1 MAYYLT
7 DDTAHT
13 DPRWMVLAAGRV
25 ALADQLFAFWHRLCG
40 TAALSKHDGYLTHH
54 EALAACRSRRNV
66 LELLLTP
73 VLGERPLLHRRG
85 DSCDE
90 KNCLDSSPPW
100 IDGFDYRLCAFLKR
114 NPSKAEKARNDAQ
127 QADSRDKP
135 LRDRVYARDG
145 GCCRYCRSGP
155 LARKGMGN
163 AKDKRRALQFDHV
176 DPDRPAGAD
185 GGNYVTACARCN
197 REKGQCTPAEADM
210 VLLPVPTQAQR
221 DAWAARGERLF
232 DPGDPAAEAVDEPAE
247 DAAGQPREQPPDNP
261 PDNPRDNPHAV
272 VGGVVSAV
280 VSTSPPGAVRAG
292 EVRLQVG
299 GQPTTTTADPTSVR
313 SGSGRVGQPLVPA
326 VRAFAQQ
333 PARPGDAPDIYH
345 GRSRAPAHETDLP
358 PPLGG
363 VP

>member
-25 ALADQLFAFWHRLCG
+25 SLADQIFAFWHRLCG

-54 EALAACRSRRNV
+54 EALAACRGRRNV
-66 LELLLTP
+66 LELMLTP
-73 VLGERPLLHRRG
+73 VLGERPLMHRRG

-90 KNCLDSSPPW
+90 KNCLDASPPW

-114 NPSKAEKARNDAQ
+114 NPSKAEKTRNDAQ
-127 QADSRDKP
+127 KADSRDKP
-135 LRDRVYARDG
+135 LKDRVYARDG

-163 AKDKRRALQFDHV
+163 AKDRRRALQFDHV
-176 DPDRPAGAD
+176 DPDRAAGPD
-185 GGNYVTACARCN
+185 GDNYVTACARCN

-221 DAWAARGERLF
+221 DAWAARGERQF
-232 DPGDPAAEAVDEPAE
+232 DLGQAVDEPAE
-247 DAAGQPREQPPDNP
+247 DGHGQPHEQPPDNQHGNR
-261 PDNPRDNPHAV
+261 PDNQHGNRQA
-272 VGGVVSAV
+272 VVSAV

-299 GQPTTTTADPTSVR
+299 EQPTTTTADPTAAR
-313 SGSGRVGQPLVPA
+313 SGTGRDGQPLASVVRPFA
-326 VRAFAQQ
+326 VQ
-333 PARPGDAPDIYH
+333 PARTGAAPDVYT

-358 PPLGG
+358 PPPGG

>member
-13 DPRWMVLAAGRV
+13 DPRWMVLAGGRV
-25 ALADQLFAFWHRLCG
+25 SLADQLFAFWHRLCG
-40 TAALSKHDGYLTHH
+40 TAALSKHDGYLTQH
-54 EALAACRSRRNV
+54 EALAACRGRRKL
-66 LELLLTP
+66 LELLATP

-90 KNCLDSSPPW
+90 KNCLDASPPW
-100 IDGFDYRLCAFLKR
+100 IDGFDFRLCAFLKR

-127 QADSRDKP
+127 KNDSRDKP

-176 DPDRPAGAD
+176 DPDRAAGPD
-185 GGNYVTACARCN
+185 GDNYVTACARCN

-232 DPGDPAAEAVDEPAE
+232 DPGDPAGEAVDEPPV
-247 DAAGQPREQPPDNP
+247 AADGQPHGQPPDNP
-261 PDNPRDNPHAV
+261 QDNRHDNEQAV

-280 VSTSPPGAVRAG
+280 VSTSPPGAVPAG
-292 EVRLQVG
+292 EVRLEIG
-299 GQPTTTTADPTSVR
+299 EQPTTTTPVSASAR
-313 SGSGRVGQPLVPA
+313 SGTGRDGQPLAPVVRPFA
-326 VRAFAQQ
+326 VQ
-333 PARPGDAPDIYH
+333 PARTGTAPDIYH
-345 GRSRAPAHETDLP
+345 GRSRVPAHETDLP
-358 PPLGG
+358 PPGG